1 LLSVVPERYRAV
13 MPTGAHPDA
22 PADLGTR
29 LRQAVS
35 DAIGYWEPRRIA
47 YNAVLAL
54 VVVTYFALNWPLSRT
69 VVSFDSVFLLF
80 VLAVLANICYCAAYL
95 ADIFIQLSGF
105 RRMWQK
111 WRWLLFVIGLAF
123 AAIITRWFAIVIFT
137 RPHAG

>member
-1 LLSVVPERYRAV
+1 
-13 MPTGAHPDA
+13 MPSGAHPDA

-54 VVVTYFALNWPLSRT
+54 VVVTYFALNWPLSRS

-80 VLAVLANICYCAAYL
+80 VLAVFANL
-95 ADIFIQLSGF
+95 GDIFVQLSGF
-105 RRMWQK
+105 RQVWQK

-137 RPHAG
+137 RPHA

>member
-1 LLSVVPERYRAV
+1 
-13 MPTGAHPDA
+13 MPTGAQPDS
-22 PADLGTR
+22 PADLGPR

-80 VLAVLANICYCAAYL
+80 VLAVLANICYCAAYVG
-95 ADIFIQLSGF
+95 DIFVQLSGF
-105 RRMWQK
+105 RQVWQN

>member
-1 LLSVVPERYRAV
+1 

-54 VVVTYFALNWPLSRT
+54 VVVAYFALNWPLSRT

-95 ADIFIQLSGF
+95 GDIFVQLSGF
-105 RRMWQK
+105 RQVWQN

>member
-1 LLSVVPERYRAV
+1 

-35 DAIGYWEPRRIA
+35 DAIG
-47 YNAVLAL
+47 NAVLAL

-80 VLAVLANICYCAAYL
+80 VLAVFANICYCAAYL
-95 ADIFIQLSGF
+95 GDIFVQLSGF
-105 RRMWQK
+105 RQVWQN